1 MNVDRRD
8 YPLFFRMAVSAALL
22 ALCFDMLLNHNFPAD
37 YTKWAF
43 GMIGIIVGYW
53 LK

>member
-1 MNVDRRD
+1 MTIPEKKQLIQAGISV
-8 YPLFFRMAVSAALL
+8 VLL
-22 ALCFDMLLNHNFPAD
+22 ISCLVLIFGGFAD
-37 YTKWAF
+37 DCKKWAF